1 MVVFFVGT
9 PGSGKSYEAV
19 KKIVDNLMLGRT
31 VCTNVDG
38 MNDPK
43 CLEYMKNLVG
53 MDDFTF
59 DQRFRF
65 LDSDQVKRFW
75 KTEKVI
81 NLQFMQDEE
90 SGVFNDIP
98 TEVDELICPHGS
110 LIVIDEAHKPF
121 NSRDWQNTSNRE
133 LADWAST
140 HRHFGYDLVLI
151 TQDIEKVEKQVRSLT
166 EWCYFFRKVNFF
178 GGAVKKKY
186 LCYSY
191 SGDDHNGKPLA
202 KSTRTYEDKY
212 FPCYSSYSTSD
223 AKEVGFMSHT
233 NILKHPIFYAI
244 PVVIAFCLYMFFQK
258 SSFASGD
265 VFGVN
270 KVQHKY
276 DKLVS
281 DNKDMKKA
289 SAPSQTPLS
298 VPPRNAIMQNL
309 PSQGQNTLAT
319 AVNGSPVAALAN
331 VSLPEY
337 TEYKIDGY
345 LVNDGKTTL
354 LINGMS
360 VLLPSPYVQKYIKSV
375 GIAIAKTSYFGVK
388 RVSAPSPAPDKHDN
402 PDVVKKP
409 DPDPIPHLLFSNL

>member
-19 KKIVDNLMLGRT
+19 KKIVDNLLLGRT

-38 MNDPK
+38 MNDSR
-43 CLEYMKNLVG
+43 CLEYTKTLVG
-53 MDDFTF
+53 MDDYTF
-59 DQRFRF
+59 SQRFRF
-65 LDSDQVKRFW
+65 LDADQVKHFW

-81 NLQFMQDEE
+81 NLQFMQDEDT
-90 SGVFNDIP
+90 GIFNDVP
-98 TEVDELICPHGS
+98 TESNELICPHGS
-110 LIVIDEAHKPF
+110 LIVIDEAHKFF

-151 TQDIEKVEKQVRSLT
+151 TQDIDKVEKQVRSLT
-166 EWCYFFRKVNFF
+166 EWCYYFRKINFF

-202 KSTRTYEDKY
+202 KNTRTYEDKY
-212 FPCYSSYSTSD
+212 FPCYSSYSTTD

-244 PVVIAFCLYMFFQK
+244 PIVVAFCLYMFFQK

-265 VFGVN
+265 IFGVS

-276 DKLVS
+276 DNLVT
-281 DNKDMKKA
+281 KGMKKTA
-289 SAPSQTPLS
+289 LPVQPQKPVLQNFSA
-298 VPPRNAIMQNL
+298 
-309 PSQGQNTLAT
+309 QGQNTLSG
-319 AVNGSPVAALAN
+319 AVNGLPVAAPAN

-337 TEYKIDGY
+337 SEYKIDGY
-345 LVNDGKTTL
+345 LLDDGKTIL
-354 LINGMS
+354 LINGIS
-360 VLLPSPYVQKYIKSV
+360 VPLPSPYVQKYIKSL
-375 GIAIAKTSYFGVK
+375 GIAIAKTSYFGAKLVPASSPVPANRADDSDPVK
-388 RVSAPSPAPDKHDN
+388 IPDT
-402 PDVVKKP
+402 
-409 DPDPIPHLLFSNL
+409 DPIPHFLFSNS